1 MKKILIPIVAVLAI
15 VGFLFQQGY
24 GKESE
29 TLDNHSID
37 NALQRTNAGSIS
49 PDKTVYPVPWE
60 DRPPLKQFKD
70 GVDPHKIQCRNDLH
84 VLTKRPNGKMACV
97 YPLTAE
103 KLGWKIIS
111 ADSTLTPSIF
121 EVPKGDRVFD
131 VEYHIKG
138 GMVKDMVFSNNTN
151 SLLVTIDSTDKGS
164 LILSIPRNLLDAKF
178 DYCPPH
184 QTNPPDDRFIVLL
197 DREEALYDEIL
208 TTPEKRTL
216 QIQFAKNA
224 AKIEVIA
231 TCLI

>member
-1 MKKILIPIVAVLAI
+1 MKKILISIVALAI
-15 VGFLFQQGY
+15 AGFLFQPGY
-24 GKESE
+24 GEESE
-29 TLDNHSID
+29 TLDDHSID

-84 VLTKRPNGKMACV
+84 VLTKRPNEKIACV

-121 EVPKGDRVFD
+121 EVPKNDRIFD
-131 VEYHIKG
+131 VEYGIRG
-138 GMVKDMVFSNNTN
+138 GMVKDMVFSNKTN
-151 SLLVTIDSTDKGS
+151 SLLVTIDSTGKGILS
-164 LILSIPRNLLDAKF
+164 LSIPRSLLHARF
-178 DYCPPH
+178 DYYPPR
-184 QTNPPDDRFIVLL
+184 QTNPPDDLFIVLL
-197 DREEALYDEIL
+197 DGEEVAYDEIL

-216 QIQFAKNA
+216 QIQFDKNA
-224 AKIEVIA
+224 AKIEVID